1 MILIILK
8 TFDCLCSIAKSLG
21 FGLWRKEELGGQAI
35 R

>member
-8 TFDCLCSIAKSLG
+8 TFDCLRGIAKSLG
-21 FGLWRKEELGGQAI
+21 FGLWGKEELSGQAI

>member
-8 TFDCLCSIAKSLG
+8 TFDCLCSIAKGLD
-21 FGLWRKEELGGQAI
+21 FGLWGKEELGGQAV